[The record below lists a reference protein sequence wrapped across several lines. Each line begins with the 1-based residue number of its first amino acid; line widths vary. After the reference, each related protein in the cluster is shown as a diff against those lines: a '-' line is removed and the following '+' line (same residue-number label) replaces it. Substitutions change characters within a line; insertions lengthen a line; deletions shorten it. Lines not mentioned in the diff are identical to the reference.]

1 MKFTET
7 IPKQYFYSI
16 ETTWLYKVYLF
27 SLVHPHIWT
36 SSNEHAFRDGQKPF
50 LRTISSIAISPW
62 KLLPQTP
69 SNTTC
74 SENKQPNLMKG
85 FFFFFGML
93 PLGYCYPAE
102 VSKAPNL
109 KKKKKWRQRVT
120 VHRYCYLV
128 QYWPLD
134 YWNLLSKI
142 CKRRSCS

>member
-109 KKKKKWRQRVT
+109 KKKKKMTSEGNSPPLLLPGPILT
-120 VHRYCYLV
+120 VRL
-128 QYWPLD
+128 LKFTFK
-134 YWNLLSKI
+134 NL
-142 CKRRSCS
+142 